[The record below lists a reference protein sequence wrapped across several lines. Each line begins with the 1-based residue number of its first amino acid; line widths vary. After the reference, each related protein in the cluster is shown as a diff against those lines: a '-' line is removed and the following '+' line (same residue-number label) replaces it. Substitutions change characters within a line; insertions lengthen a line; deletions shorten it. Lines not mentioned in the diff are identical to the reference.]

1 MDRWLHGLSV
11 ILADARGVRGRRAGH
26 WADLRHDEQ
35 ARRERADGCIEGLF
49 VRECY
54 LLAAQVWG
62 DSDRARIVVYCQ
74 ETRVALCV
82 REPEGPTVAGRRRA
96 RQALRGRRGP
106 RKRNSRRATS

>member
-1 MDRWLHGLSV
+1 MDHWLHGLSV

-35 ARRERADGCIEGLF
+35 ARRERADGCIEGPF

-62 DSDRARIVVYCQ
+62 DSDRARMAVYCQ
-74 ETRVALCV
+74 ETRMALCV
-82 REPEGPTVAGRRRA
+82 REPEGPTVGRSA
-96 RQALRGRRGP
+96 TGPALRGRRGP